1 MHVLSTIKLPA
12 KLDNLYKFMD
22 VVSRCAK
29 EKGFTQKRINDMEL
43 VMEEALVNIFNYA
56 YKDRDNT
63 GDVEVTCSI
72 DNDKRFIV
80 DLIDS
85 GIPFNVLSCKEPDLK
100 SDISEREIGGLGVF
114 LMKELAD
121 DIQYRR
127 EDEKNILRLVIN
139 KT

>member
-29 EKGFTQKRINDMEL
+29 EQGFPQNRINDIEL
-43 VMEEALVNIFNYA
+43 AMEEALVNIFNYA
-56 YKDRDNT
+56 YKDNT
-63 GDVEVTCSI
+63 GAAEVTCSI

-80 DLIDS
+80 DIIDS
-85 GIPFNVLSCKEPDLK
+85 GIPFNVLSHKDPDLT

-114 LMKELAD
+114 LMKKLTD

-127 EDEKNILRLVIN
+127 ENGKNILRFVIN
-139 KT
+139 RT